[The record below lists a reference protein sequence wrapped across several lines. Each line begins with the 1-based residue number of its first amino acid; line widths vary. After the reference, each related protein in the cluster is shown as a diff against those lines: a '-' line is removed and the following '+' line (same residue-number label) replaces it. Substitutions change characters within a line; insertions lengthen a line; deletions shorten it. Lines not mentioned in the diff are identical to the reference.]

1 MTTSEVS
8 LRKKVW
14 NESQGRFEP
23 GEVVWSVPCHVEQR
37 EDGCRLAFDV
47 EKEIPAG
54 DWFLVFPW
62 QGTLA
67 AEHLTA
73 GSCGWNSAVFTRHAH
88 FCEAC
93 GSASELLSRVQV
105 SVSQLRDEI
114 DKRKV
119 IVTYRE
125 RLGCGHVQDVTRVE
139 IREVF

>member
-1 MTTSEVS
+1 

-37 EDGCRLAFDV
+37 EDGCRLTFDE
-47 EKEIPAG
+47 EKEIPVG

-62 QGTLA
+62 QGQLA
-67 AEHLTA
+67 AEHLESKTDMTA

-93 GSASELLSRVQV
+93 GSASELLGRVQV
-105 SVSQLRDEI
+105 SVARPRGEI

-119 IVTYRE
+119 VVTYRE